1 MLSCTFDEEIYK
13 KEGLSRRWTELYCKG
28 DWESCIGYQME
39 ERSELHL
46 EASNLDG
53 TLDEKLHKEVKK

>member
-1 MLSCTFDEEIYK
+1 
-13 KEGLSRRWTELYCKG
+13 
-28 DWESCIGYQME
+28 ME

-46 EASNLDG
+46 ESSNLDG

>member
-1 MLSCTFDEEIYK
+1 
-13 KEGLSRRWTELYCKG
+13 
-28 DWESCIGYQME
+28 ME

-46 EASNLDG
+46 EVFNLDG